1 MKFLIAL
8 SVLASSTVFA
18 NDIGEWKKI
27 KCYEPAQQG
36 GEAEVAYVLKAYRH
50 DIKVVYPIEQELKLN
65 RQTGCLEKP
74 YYPTLDG
81 QYLSLCPG
89 EGQQVNGLIPVEATY
104 GQEETDVYCE
114 KPIKYY
120 FERNTDS
127 DML

>member
-18 NDIGEWKKI
+18 QDMDWKKI

-36 GEAEVAYVLKAYRH
+36 GDAEVAYVLKAYRH
-50 DIKVVYPIEQELKLN
+50 DLKVVWPFEQELKLN
-65 RQTGCLEKP
+65 EQSGCLEKP
-74 YYPTLDG
+74 YYPSIDG

-104 GQEETDVYCE
+104 GQEESDVYCD
-114 KPIKYY
+114 KKLDRY
-120 FERNTDS
+120 FEVRTNGDA
-127 DML
+127 L